1 MKKIVYILSFL
12 CLFVVVVV
20 SGYIISDDMR
30 FFIKSLKHPWVT
42 PYTPEKFI
50 DDEYKIAQCDYL
62 SYEQKIQSLQDEIA
76 FLKQTK
82 TGFSNSGSLKN
93 GTGTQSSGT
102 LLQTEKN
109 VMLTS
114 FSGVVFQEKLYDD
127 FFQIFGITDEFPKK
141 YITFLAPDI
150 EMYSFY
156 ESSYDDVYTFF
167 DVVSYDLPLT
177 LNKTNTFGERS
188 FFINLKS
195 KDDFVRLVIQVEKKV
210 FGLKIKNTSYNKV
223 KAILDTF

>member
-1 MKKIVYILSFL
+1 MKKIVYFLSFL

-20 SGYIISDDMR
+20 SGYIVSDDMR
-30 FFIKSLKHPWVT
+30 FFIKSLKHPWET
-42 PYTPEKFI
+42 PYIPETFI
-50 DDEYKIAQCDYL
+50 DDEYKIVQCDYL

-82 TGFSNSGSLKN
+82 NILSQSGTLQN

-102 LLQTEKN
+102 LVKQEEILILK
-109 VMLTS
+109 S

-141 YITFLAPDI
+141 YTAYTAPDI
-150 EMYSFY
+150 EMYYFY

-177 LNKTNTFGERS
+177 LNKTNAFGERS